1 MVKYTKGVCVIVICT
16 SFLFDKCIDCLLH
29 TVWKNKKFT
38 LILCE
43 INFFVTSVVKTLPS
57 RNFRQNTLRVNSCNF
72 YTVLLT
78 NYMPRSNGYI
88 GLHLYSMYLIQYVI
102 YKKLLFRKKP
112 LPQNMKRKW
121 CFCSW
126 NVEMSF
132 SQHSE
137 LVALWFGLSLT
148 LVYQNWWMVFLK
160 NPNVFRNFTS
170 IYLQPCAM
178 KIRNYLDKLGIFS
191 HSKNCL
197 TFFECDCTS
206 IPTKF

>member
-38 LILCE
+38 LIFSE
-43 INFFVTSVVKTLPS
+43 INFFVTSVVKTLLS
-57 RNFRQNTLRVNSCNF
+57 QNFRENSLRVNFCNF

-102 YKKLLFRKKP
+102 YKKYFLEKNHSHKTWKENSVF
-112 LPQNMKRKW
+112 
-121 CFCSW
+121 
-126 NVEMSF
+126 VHEMLKC
-132 SQHSE
+132 HLV

-148 LVYQNWWMVFLK
+148 LVYQNW
-160 NPNVFRNFTS
+160 
-170 IYLQPCAM
+170 
-178 KIRNYLDKLGIFS
+178 
-191 HSKNCL
+191 
-197 TFFECDCTS
+197 
-206 IPTKF
+206 